1 MSDMHDTRVMRG
13 FGRSTD
19 HLMIRS
25 KLVFTLRKQFSKTG
39 SASPAKINVE
49 KVRNQ
54 KVMSIL
60 ATEMDSAL
68 KEHNTNYKRDAES
81 SKLSHKKEQ
90 LKFLREHR

>member
-1 MSDMHDTRVMRG
+1 MQPRSKHWNPLEYITTRRKHMSDMHDTRVMRG

-68 KEHNTNYKRDAES
+68 KEHNTN
-81 SKLSHKKEQ
+81 
-90 LKFLREHR
+90 